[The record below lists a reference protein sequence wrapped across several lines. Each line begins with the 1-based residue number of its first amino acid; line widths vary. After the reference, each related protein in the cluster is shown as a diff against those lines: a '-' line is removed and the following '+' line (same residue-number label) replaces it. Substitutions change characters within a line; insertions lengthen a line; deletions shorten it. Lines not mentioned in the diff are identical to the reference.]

1 MSQRLRSI
9 LFTASALSILLAAL
23 LGCKQTV
30 KEPTWTRSKIIASRL
45 DHPSAMTVDDK
56 FIYFVTG
63 GTVASMN
70 AGTNNVMKMPVE
82 GGEPSVIY
90 KGGEKYLPDFFVMIN
105 DDRFVYWIAGS
116 SLFRLP
122 KAGGEA
128 EIFSDKFGAAVEMVQ
143 DGENFYSKNFAGE
156 NSPPVPIYVTNKQSR
171 ETKPFT
177 PARQGA
183 NGLCIDDE
191 FLYWV
196 ESAGI
201 FKMPKKGGEVS
212 KIYSPPNGLRVTG
225 LKMDAENFYFAQA
238 DSKGALMKVSKK
250 GGEAI
255 QLAPSI
261 NTVKEF
267 ELDENNIY
275 FVDNGNYSGPD
286 YYLCKVSK
294 NGGEV
299 VRLDGGYLNQFTVG
313 KNHIYFNDVVTI
325 YSIPK

>member
-1 MSQRLRSI
+1 MFTLLI
-9 LFTASALSILLAAL
+9 LFGVL
-23 LGCKQTV
+23 LGCKKTA
-30 KEPTWTRSKIIASRL
+30 KEPTWTKSKIIAGKL

-70 AGTNNVMKMPVE
+70 AGTNNVMKMPVD
-82 GGEPSVIY
+82 GGEPTVIF
-90 KGGEKYLPDFFVMIN
+90 KGGEKYIPDSFVMLN
-105 DDRFVYWIAGS
+105 DDKFVYWIAGS

-122 KAGGEA
+122 KTGGEA
-128 EIFSDKFGAAVEMVQ
+128 EIFSDKFGVAVEIVH
-143 DGENFYSKNFAGE
+143 DSENFYSKTFAGE
-156 NSPPVPIYVTNKQSR
+156 NSPPIPIYVTNKQSR

-177 PARQGA
+177 PPRQGA
-183 NGLCIDDE
+183 NSLCIDDE

-196 ESAGI
+196 ESEGI
-201 FKMPKKGGEVS
+201 FKIAKKGGDIS
-212 KIYSPPNGLRVTG
+212 KIYSPPKGLRVTG
-225 LKMDAENFYFAQA
+225 LNMDAENFYFTQA
-238 DSKGALMKVSKK
+238 DSTGALMKLSIK
-250 GGEAI
+250 GGEPI
-255 QLAPSI
+255 KIAPSI
-261 NTVKEF
+261 NSVKDF

-275 FVDNGNYSGPD
+275 FVENGNYGGPD

-313 KNHIYFNDVVTI
+313 KNHIYFNDVGTI